1 MLINTQDTLI
11 KNVNSYHHDKCLDKW
26 FVDNKCKCNCNELRC
41 NPESYECRILEWDD
55 DGIQNTNLNE
65 YNIDYDSFYKSDI
78 RDEKGLP
85 EIISS
90 KSDIHSILLNYINIV
105 NE

>member
-1 MLINTQDTLI
+1 MVKLIIRFYEPFEIVVIVNNEIMSYLDEPQITESQMLE
-11 KNVNSYHHDKCLDKW
+11 K
-26 FVDNKCKCNCNELRC
+26 
-41 NPESYECRILEWDD
+41 
-55 DGIQNTNLNE
+55 

-78 RDEKGLP
+78 RNEKGLP
-85 EIISS
+85 EIIKS

>member
-1 MLINTQDTLI
+1 MVKPIIRFYEPYEIVVLVNNEIMSYLDEPQITENQMLE
-11 KNVNSYHHDKCLDKW
+11 K
-26 FVDNKCKCNCNELRC
+26 
-41 NPESYECRILEWDD
+41 
-55 DGIQNTNLNE
+55 

>member
-1 MLINTQDTLI
+1 MNKPIIRFYEPFEIVVL
-11 KNVNSYHHDKCLDKW
+11 VNNEIISYLD
-26 FVDNKCKCNCNELRC
+26 ELKITE
-41 NPESYECRILEWDD
+41 NQILEK
-55 DGIQNTNLNE
+55 

-78 RDEKGLP
+78 RNEKGLTK
-85 EIISS
+85 IIKS

>member
-1 MLINTQDTLI
+1 MDKPIIRFYEPYEIVVLVNNEIMSYLDESQITENQMLE
-11 KNVNSYHHDKCLDKW
+11 K
-26 FVDNKCKCNCNELRC
+26 
-41 NPESYECRILEWDD
+41 
-55 DGIQNTNLNE
+55 

-85 EIISS
+85 ESISS
-90 KSDIHSILLNYINIV
+90 KSDIHSFLLNYINNI

>member
-1 MLINTQDTLI
+1 MNKLIIRFYEPFEIVVLVNNEIMSYLDEPKITENQMLE
-11 KNVNSYHHDKCLDKW
+11 K
-26 FVDNKCKCNCNELRC
+26 
-41 NPESYECRILEWDD
+41 
-55 DGIQNTNLNE
+55 

-85 EIISS
+85 EIIISNN
-90 KSDIHSILLNYINIV
+90 DIHKILLNYINIV

>member
-1 MLINTQDTLI
+1 MVKPIIRFYEPYEIVVLVNNEIMSYLDEPQITENQMLE
-11 KNVNSYHHDKCLDKW
+11 K
-26 FVDNKCKCNCNELRC
+26 
-41 NPESYECRILEWDD
+41 
-55 DGIQNTNLNE
+55 

-90 KSDIHSILLNYINIV
+90 KSDIHRILLNYINNV

>member
-1 MLINTQDTLI
+1 MVKPIIRFYEPYEIVILANNEILSYLDEPKITENQMLE
-11 KNVNSYHHDKCLDKW
+11 K
-26 FVDNKCKCNCNELRC
+26 
-41 NPESYECRILEWDD
+41 
-55 DGIQNTNLNE
+55 

-90 KSDIHSILLNYINIV
+90 KSDIHNILLNYINKT